1 MGCCLWDPNECL
13 PETLSKISTEMF
25 YDLRHREIIE
35 AMSDLYE
42 VKVTQDIISLR
53 VRLKHKG
60 VLEQIGGVGYLN
72 ECQDSVPSPAN
83 LAYYVAIVRDKYM
96 LRRVIQNCTSIIGNV
111 YENESDVDQVFEE
124 VEQAMLSLSVMRIK
138 NESRTI
144 KEIVHDVID
153 DIEGDF
159 TRKGELSG
167 VPTGFP
173 AIDRAT
179 CGLQNTDFII
189 LAARTSIGKT
199 TLAMNIGQSASVEA
213 RVPTAVFS
221 LEMSDVQLVRRM
233 VCADARVNSRMIS
246 DGFLVDRDFPK
257 ITKAAG
263 KISSAPLYIDQTRGM
278 TMMKLRSLARQYVTK
293 HNVKL
298 IIIDYINLLYWD
310 SGSTRFANRNEELS
324 KIANALKTLAMD
336 LNVPV
341 VVLCQLNRDADRGG
355 GQPQLHHLKDCGAIE
370 EAADVVGFIY
380 DDVPDQDQDGDSVSR
395 MFKIAKQRNG
405 PCPVFCPL
413 TLLKT
418 YNTFVTRSVVDDSDI
433 PV

>member
-1 MGCCLWDPNECL
+1 
-13 PETLSKISTEMF
+13 
-25 YDLRHREIIE
+25 
-35 AMSDLYE
+35 
-42 VKVTQDIISLR
+42 
-53 VRLKHKG
+53 
-60 VLEQIGGVGYLN
+60 
-72 ECQDSVPSPAN
+72 
-83 LAYYVAIVRDKYM
+83 
-96 LRRVIQNCTSIIGNV
+96 
-111 YENESDVDQVFEE
+111 
-124 VEQAMLSLSVMRIK
+124 
-138 NESRTI
+138 
-144 KEIVHDVID
+144 
-153 DIEGDF
+153 
-159 TRKGELSG
+159 
-167 VPTGFP
+167 
-173 AIDRAT
+173 
-179 CGLQNTDFII
+179 
-189 LAARTSIGKT
+189 
-199 TLAMNIGQSASVEA
+199 
-213 RVPTAVFS
+213 
-221 LEMSDVQLVRRM
+221 
-233 VCADARVNSRMIS
+233 MIS